1 MAEKRNSRNA
11 LSLTPTEE
19 QLISSHPDFDGSI
32 PSTVRTL
39 ALLACGG
46 ERPDPYA
53 AHKERLKGPDGKLLP
68 AGAASLA
75 RLFSDAFA
83 AWYAEGFIK
92 TRQDFNRIYRG
103 MVSAKSRERLTEVLF
118 PVLQHA
124 GEGAGEI
131 GSLLAEDW
139 ELARQL
145 AILANSGSSY
155 AALNPR

>member
-1 MAEKRNSRNA
+1 MAEKRNRHA

-19 QLISSHPDFDGSI
+19 KLISEHPDFDGSI

-68 AGAASLA
+68 AGAGSLA

-83 AWYAEGFIK
+83 GWYAEGRG
-92 TRQDFNRIYRG
+92 RQDFNRIYRDL
-103 MVSAKSRERLTEVLF
+103 VSAKSRARLTEVLL

-124 GEGAGEI
+124 GEGAEEI
-131 GSLLAEDW
+131 GALLAEDW
-139 ELARQL
+139 EMARQL
-145 AILANSGSSY
+145 AILGNSGSSY